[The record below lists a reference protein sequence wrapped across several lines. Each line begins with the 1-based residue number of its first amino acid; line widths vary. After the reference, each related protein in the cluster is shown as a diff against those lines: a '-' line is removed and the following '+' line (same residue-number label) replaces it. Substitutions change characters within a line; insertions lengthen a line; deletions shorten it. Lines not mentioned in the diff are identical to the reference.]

1 MNLRPLANI
10 LAANNLGVLGTS
22 MFFNMLPAEAE
33 EAILLRN
40 PLSGTKIDYELK
52 GYFKTE
58 FQLIVR
64 SHSYANG
71 EVLIKKVI
79 DALTLENTQVEDH
92 NFNYSRPR
100 TEAVAFPLSRGN
112 LLEFNVMFDVCF
124 VRS

>member
-10 LAANNLGVLGTS
+10 LAANSLGVLGTS